1 MEKKAIT
8 IPLSMKTKSSAVNDK
23 FSPNIIA
30 MIKFNPFHQPF
41 TKDHHITLQSIKS
54 EAITMLK
61 VVILA
66 MCFEGDITFVISE
79 LKAKA
84 SLREFTGF

>member
-1 MEKKAIT
+1 
-8 IPLSMKTKSSAVNDK
+8 
-23 FSPNIIA
+23 
-30 MIKFNPFHQPF
+30 
-41 TKDHHITLQSIKS
+41 
-54 EAITMLK
+54 MLK

-66 MCFEGDITFVISE
+66 MCFERDITLVTSE

>member
-1 MEKKAIT
+1 
-8 IPLSMKTKSSAVNDK
+8 
-23 FSPNIIA
+23 
-30 MIKFNPFHQPF
+30 MIKRELDSPGYSADMRIYKDQFNPLHQPS
-41 TKDHHITLQSIKS
+41 TKDHHITLQSIKR

-84 SLREFTGF
+84 SLREFT

>member
-1 MEKKAIT
+1 MTLAT
-8 IPLSMKTKSSAVNDK
+8 IIPIYPSHR
-23 FSPNIIA
+23 
-30 MIKFNPFHQPF
+30 KFNPHHQPF
-41 TKDHHITLQSIKS
+41 TKDHHITLQSIKR
-54 EAITMLK
+54 EAITMAITMLK

-84 SLREFTGF
+84 SLRGFTGL

>member
-1 MEKKAIT
+1 MSKHGVK
-8 IPLSMKTKSSAVNDK
+8 PL
-23 FSPNIIA
+23 
-30 MIKFNPFHQPF
+30 
-41 TKDHHITLQSIKS
+41 S

-66 MCFEGDITFVISE
+66 MCFKGDITFIISE

-84 SLREFTGF
+84 SLREFRGF